1 MKVLYSLQKID
12 HEDLDK
18 QINSLVTRNQD
29 MLAKSEKLRNESLLR
44 SVDNLGVVP
53 VIAVMVLITANQFS
67 LFIYMFQLIGQ
78 MMVLPG

>member
-1 MKVLYSLQKID
+1 
-12 HEDLDK
+12 
-18 QINSLVTRNQD
+18 